1 MIRFGRNAF
10 IEVQI
15 HSLQS
20 GIHSCY
26 GFLCFARSLYGR
38 VSALAAF
45 IIQQATDGVDPTN
58 WFPGFFHQQL
68 SEIILV
74 GEERFC
80 IIFD

>member
-1 MIRFGRNAF
+1 MLSSKSKFTRSNQAF
-10 IEVQI
+10 IAAMDFSVCEV
-15 HSLQS
+15 
-20 GIHSCY
+20 
-26 GFLCFARSLYGR
+26 LYGR
-38 VSALAAF
+38 VSALAAI